1 MLPTFRVSRE
11 GLWEPGG
18 NLSEEPAGALPA
30 LWRKRLRMRKSL
42 VVALTVGLLV
52 GAIGMP
58 AEAGKKKK
66 KKKAPATE
74 TISFTEEGSLLA
86 PAPTSL
92 VLFGLTDA
100 EFLVVNEC
108 GSMPATQGHDAWI
121 VEIPPE
127 YADGTATVEVKG
139 SDATGAYDLDLY
151 FYDAGCGLLEP
162 YVTDGV
168 DPSGT
173 INAGA
178 AWGIV
183 TMPQGANATFEL
195 TATATVASAP

>member
-1 MLPTFRVSRE
+1 
-11 GLWEPGG
+11 
-18 NLSEEPAGALPA
+18 
-30 LWRKRLRMRKSL
+30 MRKSL
-42 VVALTVGLLV
+42 VAALTVALLV

-58 AEAGKKKK
+58 AEAAKKKK
-66 KKKAPATE
+66 KKKAPVAQ
-74 TISFTEEGSLLA
+74 TITFTEEGTLRA

-92 VLFGLTDA
+92 VLFGISDA

-108 GSMPATQGHDAWI
+108 GSMPTTQGHDAWI

-127 YADGTATVEVKG
+127 YSDGTATVEVKG
-139 SDATGAYDLDLY
+139 ADATGAYDMDLY

-162 YVTDGV
+162 YVTDGT
-168 DPSGT
+168 DPAGS

-178 AWGIV
+178 KWGVV

-195 TATATVASAP
+195 TGTTVTAAP